1 MGQRLKLPKFT
12 QQFIDRHGKPRFYF
26 RRPGFKRVALAGLPW
41 SPEFM
46 AAHEAAMAGQPAE
59 IGGSKV
65 RPGTIRA
72 LAISYF
78 ASLDFRSMKLNSQS
92 VRRNIIDRFC
102 RETDRDGQELGHKRA
117 TTLQREHIIKLMAVR
132 ADKPESA
139 NGLRKAL
146 RAMMKHAVDTGLRA
160 DDPTRDVK
168 ALRPK
173 SKLGFHR
180 WTEAEIAQFEARHA
194 IGSKA
199 RLALA
204 LGLYTG
210 QARQDVVAMGPQ
222 HIENEV
228 LYWTR
233 GKTEGSTAME
243 LAIPLHPDLRA
254 IIDATPSG
262 HLSLLIT
269 ELGAP
274 FTAAGFGNWFREQCD
289 MANLRHCSFH
299 GLRKAA
305 SVRLAEAGC
314 TPHEI
319 AAITGHASL
328 KEIVRYTQTADRK
341 RLAVAAMEK
350 VKARTSTVKPAAK
363 FDKNREKPFRIKG
376 QI

>member
-1 MGQRLKLPKFT
+1 MGLTRAPKYVHG
-12 QQFIDRHGKPRFYF
+12 FIDQHGKPRFYL
-26 RRPGFKRVALAGLPW
+26 RRRGFKKVPLPGLPW

-46 AAHEAAMAGQPAE
+46 AAYESAFAGQ
-59 IGGSKV
+59 V
-65 RPGTIRA
+65 RPQIGANKIVPGSMRA

-78 ASLDFRSMKLNSQS
+78 QSLEFCRMKKKS

-102 RETDRDGQELGHKRA
+102 REHGDKRA
-117 TTLQREHIIKLMAVR
+117 ATLQRQHIIKFMAAR

-139 NGLRKAL
+139 NGLLKAL
-146 RAMMKHAVDTGLRA
+146 RALMKHAVEIGVRA
-160 DDPTRDVK
+160 DDPARDIK
-168 ALRPK
+168 SLRSK

-180 WTEAEIAQFEARHA
+180 WTEAEIAQFEAPHP
-194 IGSKA
+194 IGTKP
-199 RLALA
+199 RLAMA

-222 HIENEV
+222 HVRDEV
-228 LYWTR
+228 LNWVR
-233 GKTEGSTAME
+233 GMTELTTGTE
-243 LAIPLHPDLRA
+243 LSIPIHPTLRA

-262 HLSLLIT
+262 HLTFLVT
-269 ELGAP
+269 KFGKP
-274 FTAAGFGNWFREQCD
+274 FAVAGFGNWFREQCD
-289 MANLRHCSFH
+289 MANLHHCSFH

-341 RLAVAAMEK
+341 RLAAAAMEK
-350 VKARTSTVKPAAK
+350 VKARTSSGQPIEVLAK
-363 FDKNREKPFRIKG
+363 KNEKRLKIKARI
-376 QI
+376 